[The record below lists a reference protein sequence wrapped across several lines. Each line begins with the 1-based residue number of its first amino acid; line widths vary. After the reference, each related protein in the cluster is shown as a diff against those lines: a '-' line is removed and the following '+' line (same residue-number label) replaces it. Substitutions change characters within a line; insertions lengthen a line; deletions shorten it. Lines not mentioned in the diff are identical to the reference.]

1 VALILCIF
9 GNSLKKDSMKTG
21 QIIRE
26 LRTKKGMTQED
37 LAAKTDITVR
47 TIQRIESGEVD
58 PRAFTL
64 QSIANA
70 LEVDYQV
77 LINSEDEITSERVKQ
92 NNRWL
97 PLLHLSGLLLLILPP
112 IFIWIWKRDEVEGM
126 RKHAMDVINY
136 QISMTLYLLPWVI
149 FGAYPIVIVL
159 GVYSQV
165 MIIINT
171 MKVANN
177 QPYKY
182 PLTIA
187 FLKQQVLT

>member
-1 VALILCIF
+1 
-9 GNSLKKDSMKTG
+9 MKTG

-26 LRTKKGMTQED
+26 LRVKKGMTQED

-64 QSIANA
+64 QSIATA
-70 LEVDYQV
+70 LDVDYEM
-77 LINSEDEITSERVKQ
+77 LIGMEEEDNRNRTKES
-92 NNRWL
+92 NRWL
-97 PLLHLSGLLLLILPP
+97 PILHLSGLLILILPP
-112 IFIWIWKRDEVEGM
+112 ILIWIWKRDEVDGM

-136 QISMTLYLLPWVI
+136 QISMTLYLLPWALLGV
-149 FGAYPIVIVL
+149 FPILIL
-159 GVYSQV
+159 FGVYSQV

-171 MKVANN
+171 IKVANN

-182 PLTIA
+182 PLAIA

>member
-1 VALILCIF
+1 
-9 GNSLKKDSMKTG
+9 MKTG

-26 LRTKKGMTQED
+26 LRLKKGMTQED

-64 QSIANA
+64 QSIASA
-70 LEVDYQV
+70 LEVEYET
-77 LINSEDEITSERVKQ
+77 LINKGEEANQTLVKQ
-92 NNRWL
+92 SNRWL
-97 PLLHLSGLLLLILPP
+97 PLLHLSGLLILILPP
-112 IFIWIWKRDEVEGM
+112 ILIWIWKRDEVEGM

-136 QISMTLYLLPWVI
+136 QISMTLYLLPWAL
-149 FGAYPIVIVL
+149 FGAYPILIIL

-171 MKVANN
+171 IKVANN
-177 QPYKY
+177 ENYKY

>member
-1 VALILCIF
+1 
-9 GNSLKKDSMKTG
+9 MKTG
-21 QIIRE
+21 KIIRE

-70 LEVDYQV
+70 LEVEYQV
-77 LINSEDEITSERVKQ
+77 LINSEDEITPERVKQ

-112 IFIWIWKRDEVEGM
+112 IFIWIWK
-126 RKHAMDVINY
+126 
-136 QISMTLYLLPWVI
+136 
-149 FGAYPIVIVL
+149 
-159 GVYSQV
+159 
-165 MIIINT
+165 
-171 MKVANN
+171 
-177 QPYKY
+177 
-182 PLTIA
+182 
-187 FLKQQVLT
+187 

>member
-1 VALILCIF
+1 
-9 GNSLKKDSMKTG
+9 MKTG

-37 LAAKTDITVR
+37 LAAKTEITVR

-64 QSIANA
+64 QSIATA
-70 LEVDYQV
+70 LEVDYQI
-77 LINSEDEITSERVKQ
+77 LLNADEEISETQVKQ

-97 PLLHLSGLLLLILPP
+97 PLLHLSGLLILILPP
-112 IFIWIWKRDEVEGM
+112 ILIWIWKRDEVEGM

-136 QISMTLYLLPWVI
+136 QISMTLYLLPWAL
-149 FGAYPIVIVL
+149 FGAFPILIII

-171 MKVANN
+171 IKVANN